1 MQYSVKVGTDQSV
14 ENIYSVVA
22 VVLGIYL
29 YSYDAVYLISFRR
42 APDVKIKLKSPFFWR
57 R

>member
-1 MQYSVKVGTDQSV
+1 MQYSVKVGTGQSV